1 MFIQRV
7 LNYALLHHNI
17 QDLPDEYNIHHPLPI
32 LDDVV
37 LESFIPVYLN
47 LHSILYIQIR

>member
-7 LNYALLHHNI
+7 LNCALLHHNI
-17 QDLPDEYNIHHPLPI
+17 QGLLNGYNIHHPLPK
-32 LDDVV
+32 LGGVV
-37 LESFIPVYLN
+37 LESLIPVFLN

>member
-7 LNYALLHHNI
+7 LDYALAHRNI
-17 QDLPDEYNIHHPLPI
+17 QGLLNGYNIHHPLPI
-32 LDDVV
+32 LGGVV
-37 LESFIPVYLN
+37 LESLIPVYLN